1 MICSLYEEVIIIILV
16 IQFTLF
22 SIFLFILFK
31 RNQKIMCDNITLS
44 KVLDDKIDGLAIT
57 INNLSDSILKKN
69 DMYYENSSLQKT
81 LSEIYL
87 LLEKA
92 NSTLVKFDNDKLH
105 DSNNNK

>member
-1 MICSLYEEVIIIILV
+1 
-16 IQFTLF
+16 
-22 SIFLFILFK
+22 
-31 RNQKIMCDNITLS
+31 MCDNITLS
-44 KVLDDKIDGLAIT
+44 KVLDDKIDDLVMT

-92 NSTLVKFDNDKLH
+92 DFTLGEFNNDKIHVGILIIVIVNSNRYDFKSSLLTSPLPPLVIYVYI
-105 DSNNNK
+105 DSIRN